1 MNTRMR
7 LVLVTLAA
15 VPALFASGCASLGG
29 ERPARVT
36 VPEII
41 ALAREGVP
49 ADTIIAKMR
58 ASDTVYR
65 LSASQLASLRDQG
78 VPGPVIDAMQQTY
91 LNAVRRDQRFEDWN
105 RWTFDGGWWYGG
117 GPYVWLGP
125 WY

>member
-1 MNTRMR
+1 M
-7 LVLVTLAA
+7 TLSYKSPLFALA
-15 VPALFASGCASLGG
+15 LLPALFASGCASLGG

-65 LSASQLASLRDQG
+65 LSASQLANLRDQG
-78 VPGPVIDAMQQTY
+78 VPGTVIDAMQQSY

-117 GPYVWLGP
+117 GPYGWPGP